1 MKPVLLLL
9 PGLMCDAAVWAPQ
22 VAHLSEHA
30 QCVVADYGLRD
41 SLEAMARQVLASTD
55 APRFAMAGH
64 SMGGHGALVLALR
77 HPGLYGSVSAFSP
90 IVSLNTPPMVAT
102 SLAPVIVTVIA

>member
-22 VAHLSEHA
+22 VAHLSAHA

-64 SMGGHGALVLALR
+64 SMGARVALEVFRQAPERVNRIALLDTGYLPLAEGEAGQAEKDKR
-77 HPGLYGSVSAFSP
+77 
-90 IVSLNTPPMVAT
+90 
-102 SLAPVIVTVIA
+102 